1 MCDWTKNEKMPL
13 KFDDSINTPIIWRC
27 ISAGE
32 RLLGSCQTG
41 RLRLYWKLWN
51 NNSPK
56 HRYWHMDNSV
66 WCGNGVLPRR
76 HWRHVCH
83 GCPTQQTYHCGGSG
97 HTVTECSLCRMQWE
111 NTAIIHHNSI
121 HLGGHS
127 DGSIH
132 MFVGFIPQLTIEQT
146 HSLRLL
152 WDRSCS
158 LTCNSLLITPNSAHH
173 RQYYPQLLEFEQVV
187 NGEMSIICK
196 EFRRAGMW

>member
-1 MCDWTKNEKMPL
+1 M
-13 KFDDSINTPIIWRC
+13 
-27 ISAGE
+27 
-32 RLLGSCQTG
+32 
-41 RLRLYWKLWN
+41 
-51 NNSPK
+51 
-56 HRYWHMDNSV
+56 
-66 WCGNGVLPRR
+66 
-76 HWRHVCH
+76 
-83 GCPTQQTYHCGGSG
+83 
-97 HTVTECSLCRMQWE
+97 
-111 NTAIIHHNSI
+111 HHNSI

-132 MFVGFIPQLTIEQT
+132 VFVGFIPQLTIEQT